1 MTNKPFDAEAHVDAM
16 AAAVGLAIDPAH
28 RPGVI
33 RYVRFLESV
42 HGRLADFPLAEA
54 LTPAPD
60 FEP

>member
-1 MTNKPFDAEAHVDAM
+1 MVNQPFDAEAHVDAL
-16 AAAVGLAIDPAH
+16 AAAVGIELDPAH

-33 RYVRFLESV
+33 RYVRFLETV

-54 LTPAPD
+54 LEPAPG